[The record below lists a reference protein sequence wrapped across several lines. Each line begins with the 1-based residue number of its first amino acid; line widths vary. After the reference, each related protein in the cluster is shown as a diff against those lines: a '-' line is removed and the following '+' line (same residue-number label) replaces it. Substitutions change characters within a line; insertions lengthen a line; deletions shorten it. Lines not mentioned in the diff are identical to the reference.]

1 MKGLIF
7 SLVATVLILFGV
19 YYAVSQ
25 GVLHFPFDKECLMEL
40 GMEKDRAKEVFNKN
54 KIDFK
59 ALGFFET
66 IHYYLEGGF
75 HGLGNITGI
84 SYKLIV
90 TLLYLFFLPLLW
102 LISLDKKTDFHWFK
116 IGYAAIFAAVFLIS
130 KKSLAD
136 FGAYLFDKCE
146 GFLVGLSNLGLPYA
160 VASVLFC
167 ILIPIAMFS
176 IVSMLTNRKIK
187 SSSDY

>member
-7 SLVATVLILFGV
+7 SLVATILILFGV

-40 GMEKDRAKEVFNKN
+40 GMDKDRAKEVFKKN

-59 ALGFFET
+59 ELGFFET

-102 LISLDKKTDFHWFK
+102 LINLDKKTDFHWFK

-146 GFLVGLSNLGLPYA
+146 SFLVGLSSMGLPYA
-160 VASVLFC
+160 IASVLFC
-167 ILIPIAMFS
+167 IFIPIAMFS
-176 IVSMLTNRKIK
+176 IVSMLTNRKTK
-187 SSSDY
+187 SPNAY